1 MATMAEQI
9 DELRGMIADL
19 TDRVTGIEQRQAKLA
34 IDDAPPA
41 DDEQAEWDELAK
53 MLGMESVAWMVG
65 YMSQNR
71 THGFQ
76 TDEQCERNFKAMLVG
91 LAEGECNGSIW
102 LRRDALKRN
111 GENWQW
117 SAGDAD
123 YVCGSS
129 NSRPAAAIAMLR
141 AYRECD
147 DAE

>member
-19 TDRVTGIEQRQAKLA
+19 TDRITGIEQRQAKVA

-71 THGFQ
+71 THGFE
-76 TDEQCERNFKAMLVG
+76 TDERCERNFKAMLVG
-91 LAEGECNGSIW
+91 LACEECNGIVRINESGTW
-102 LRRDALKRN
+102 YWWHTPTLTRLDGMA
-111 GENWQW
+111 
-117 SAGDAD
+117 SPAP
-123 YVCGSS
+123 
-129 NSRPAAAIAMLR
+129 SRPAAAIAMLR
-141 AYRECD
+141 AYRESD